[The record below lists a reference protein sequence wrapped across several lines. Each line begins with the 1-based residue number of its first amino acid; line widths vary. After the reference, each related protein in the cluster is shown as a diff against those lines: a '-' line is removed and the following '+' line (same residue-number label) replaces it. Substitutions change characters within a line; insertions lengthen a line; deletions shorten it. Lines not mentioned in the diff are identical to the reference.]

1 LLPRLLTW
9 SLLLLALGVIGCTGS
24 VTPTASPGP
33 SAPPTQASIG
43 VPAATATATAPP
55 ATSVPATPTSVP
67 TKSVPTIT
75 PSRPADSSPT
85 PSSYP
90 DGSVIVTFKVINE
103 KYRILVTSPDNIA
116 IVEALLVGD
125 PAPSIPNGLVVR
137 GDTSV
142 NKGWSWHIDPD
153 SLEFADVTTEVC
165 DGKPSYVE
173 QDIITSDYFCPWSA
187 QVVAVVPANR

>member
-1 LLPRLLTW
+1 MAPTIH
-9 SLLLLALGVIGCTGS
+9 V
-24 VTPTASPGP
+24 PTA
-33 SAPPTQASIG
+33 
-43 VPAATATATAPP
+43 
-55 ATSVPATPTSVP
+55 
-67 TKSVPTIT
+67 T
-75 PSRPADSSPT
+75 PSQPSDASPAPT
-85 PSSYP
+85 TTPRRSQTPAPTNYP
-90 DGSVIVTFKVINE
+90 DGSVIVTFKVLNE
-103 KYRILVTSPDNIA
+103 KYRILVTNPDNIA